1 MCGMT
6 EMMRAVV
13 QRGYGS
19 PERVLE
25 LTEIERPEPGAGEV
39 LVRLHATSVNTPDWV
54 LVTGTPAV
62 LRLGAGLRRPAAP
75 VRGSDIAGIVTAV
88 GSGVTDLAPGDPVF
102 GSVWQNRVGA
112 GAGTFAEYTVAPAAQ
127 LLRKPAELPDESAA
141 AAVMS
146 GITALT
152 AVRDVIAAGPGT
164 RLLINGAS
172 GGVGTFAVQIA
183 AALGARVT
191 AVCSGR
197 NAEFVRA
204 LGAERV
210 IDHTAEDYTGGT
222 ERYDAILDNVL
233 NHPPAASARVLAPN
247 GVFVPNSVGRGS
259 RLLAGLPRMAR
270 AGMLRW
276 TGTRVRT
283 VTCVPDRANLA
294 AVAEL
299 LGAGG
304 ITAVVERA
312 YPLAEAAAA
321 VGHMLGHRARGNI
334 VITP

>member
-1 MCGMT
+1 MT
-6 EMMRAVV
+6 ETMRAVV

-19 PERVLE
+19 PDDVLE
-25 LTEIERPEPGAGEV
+25 LTEIERPVPGAGEV
-39 LVRLHATSVNTPDWV
+39 LVRLHATSVNTPDWI

-62 LRLGAGLRRPAAP
+62 LRLGSGLRRPSAP
-75 VRGSDIAGIVTAV
+75 VRGSDIGGTVAAV
-88 GSGVTDLAPGDPVF
+88 GPGVTDLAPGEAVF
-102 GSVWQNRVGA
+102 GSGWRNRAGG
-112 GAGTFAEYTVAPAAQ
+112 GAGTFAEYTVAPADQ
-127 LLRKPAELPDESAA
+127 LLRKPAELPFAEAA

-183 AALGARVT
+183 ARLGARVT

-197 NAEFVRA
+197 NAEFARS

-210 IDHTAEDYTGGT
+210 IDHTVEDYTRGA

-233 NHPPAASARVLAPN
+233 NHPPAASARMLTPT
-247 GVFVPNSVGRGS
+247 GVYVPNSVGAGS

-270 AGMLRW
+270 AATLLRL

-283 VTCVPDRANLA
+283 VTCVPNRENLA
-294 AVAEL
+294 AVAEQ
-299 LGAGG
+299 LGSGEV
-304 ITAVVERA
+304 TAIVERS
-312 YPLAEAAAA
+312 YPLGEATSA
-321 VGHMLGHRARGNI
+321 VAHMLGHRARGNI
-334 VITP
+334 VITL

>member
-1 MCGMT
+1 MT
-6 EMMRAVV
+6 ETMRAVV

-19 PERVLE
+19 PDRVLE

-75 VRGSDIAGIVTAV
+75 VRGSDIAGTVAAV
-88 GSGVTDLAPGDPVF
+88 GPGVTDLAVGTEVF
-102 GSVWQNRVGA
+102 GSVWQNRAGA
-112 GAGTFAEYTVAPAAQ
+112 GAGTFAEYTVAPADQ
-127 LLRKPAELPDESAA
+127 LLRKPAELPSAEAA

-152 AVRDVIAAGPGT
+152 AVRDAAGAGPGT

-183 AALGARVT
+183 ARLGARVT
-191 AVCSGR
+191 AVCSAR

-210 IDHTAEDYTGGT
+210 IDYAVEDYTRGT

-233 NHPPAASARVLAPN
+233 NHPPAASAGVLTPT
-247 GVFVPNSVGRGS
+247 GVLIPNSVGRGS
-259 RLLAGLPRMAR
+259 ALLAGLPRMAR
-270 AGMLRW
+270 AATMRW

-283 VTCVPDRANLA
+283 VTCVPDRANLS
-294 AVAEL
+294 AVAAL
-299 LGAGG
+299 LGTGEV
-304 ITAVVERA
+304 TAVVERS
-312 YPLAEAAAA
+312 YPLAEAARA
-321 VGHMLGHRARGNI
+321 VAHMLGHRARGNI